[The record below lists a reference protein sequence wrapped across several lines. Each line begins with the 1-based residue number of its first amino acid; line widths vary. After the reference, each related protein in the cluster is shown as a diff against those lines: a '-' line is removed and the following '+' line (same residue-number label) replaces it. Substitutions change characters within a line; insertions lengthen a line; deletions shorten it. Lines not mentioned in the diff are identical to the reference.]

1 MKYTKPI
8 NIQGLGTRG
17 LRRLQIGQWVTA
29 GEGGPLGRYLG
40 CKKSRTLIVVVGW
53 HENAKRYPEG
63 PTAYWQTLRDYALG
77 E

>member
-1 MKYTKPI
+1 V
-8 NIQGLGTRG
+8 
-17 LRRLQIGQWVTA
+17 GQWVTA

-53 HENAKRYPEG
+53 HENAKRYPQG
-63 PTAYWQTLRDYALG
+63 PAAYWQTLRDYALG